1 MIEAVVFDLDG
12 VLRHFDRAAEAALED
27 RHGLE
32 RGALLRAAFGDDLG
46 NQLVVG
52 QIDWPEFTDRLAER
66 IGLAAVREFEE
77 LRAVLDH
84 AAIEVLDR
92 LRHRGTTVALLTN
105 GTLRTEME
113 LVEHGI
119 ADSFDH
125 IFNTARLGVAKPHP
139 DVFERVTVELDR
151 PPQAVG
157 FVDDRED
164 NVTAAIAHGWSGH
177 HYQSLDGVVEWL
189 RSLGLI

>member
-32 RGALLRAAFGDDLG
+32 RGALLTAAFGDDLG

-52 QIDWPEFTDRLAER
+52 EIDWPEFTDRLAQR
-66 IGLAAVREFEE
+66 IGMDAVREFEE

-84 AAIEVLDR
+84 AAIEVLER
-92 LRHRGTTVALLTN
+92 LRHGGTTVALLTN
-105 GTLRTEME
+105 GTLRTEVE

-119 ADSFDH
+119 ADAFDH

-139 DVFERVTVELDR
+139 DVFDRVTIELGR
-151 PPQAVG
+151 PASTVG

-164 NVTAAIAHGWSGH
+164 NVAAAIAHGWTGH
-177 HYQSLDGVVEWL
+177 HYRSLEGVVEWL
-189 RSLGLI
+189 ASLGLL